1 MHNVPHDGPG
11 LRQVRAGGS
20 DGPGDGVGRW
30 VLPVGQHPGSGYA
43 DHADDGRLHREAGG
57 LVGGRVGG
65 EEVDRLDCAEVDVP
79 GGEGV
84 GDASGIVGS
93 VAGDLGDAG
102 GRGALFDTEKTGVVP
117 CGSSDSATRDAY
129 RTVRIPI
136 AVLRNRRVLT
146 DQNFTSSDSS

>member
-84 GDASGIVGS
+84 GDA
-93 VAGDLGDAG
+93 G
-102 GRGALFDTEKTGVVP
+102 GRGALLDTEKTGVVP

-136 AVLRNRRVLT
+136 AGLRNRRVLT

>member
-30 VLPVGQHPGSGYA
+30 VLPVGQHPGSGYV

-65 EEVDRLDCAEVDVP
+65 EEADRLDCAEVDVP

-84 GDASGIVGS
+84 GDA
-93 VAGDLGDAG
+93 G
-102 GRGALFDTEKTGVVP
+102 GRGALLDTEKTGVVP

>member
-65 EEVDRLDCAEVDVP
+65 EEGDRLDCAEVDVP

-84 GDASGIVGS
+84 GDA
-93 VAGDLGDAG
+93 G
-102 GRGALFDTEKTGVVP
+102 GRDALFDTEKTGVVP

-136 AVLRNRRVLT
+136 AGLRNRRVLT